1 MSWDCR
7 AVHYTEESRPM
18 VFKNF
23 RFHIIIRVLLL
34 TATVTLFAWCVVLEY
49 YLRSI
54 YLGAAVLIILIE
66 LVWYTDRFNR
76 DLKNFLTSLLQND
89 FTTHFNTTGNGKS
102 IDELYSMLNKI
113 AAAFRN
119 ISVQKEVQFR
129 YLEMLFEH
137 VRVGILS
144 LDATGKVQH
153 ANQALKTMLQKNILP
168 DLYAFESIDASLA
181 NTIREIRT
189 GETRLVKLRVQH
201 EVLQLSIHASE
212 FKLEDMYYKLISMQ
226 NIRQELDIHEMDA
239 WQKLIHVMSHEIMNS
254 VSPIISLSSTLH
266 GLVVQSKA
274 AHEPLPSLYDS
285 LNQGLDAIR
294 IRSEGLYNF
303 TKTYRKL
310 AAIPK
315 LNLTETNL
323 REIIQRVEILMA
335 ARIKEQG
342 IGLTITDIDQPV
354 MADPA
359 LLEHVLINL
368 LLNAMDAVAGKA
380 APAIHIYT
388 TRSLKGQVTI
398 HVRDNGEGMDENT
411 LEKIFI
417 PFYTTKKNGSGIGL
431 AISKQ
436 ILQLHHADIRVT
448 STPAQGTEFIITL

>member
-1 MSWDCR
+1 
-7 AVHYTEESRPM
+7 M

-23 RFHIIIRVLLL
+23 KLQIILRVLLL
-34 TATVTLFAWCVVLEY
+34 TAAVTLFAWCIVLEY

-54 YLGAAVLIILIE
+54 YLGAAILILLIE

-76 DLKNFLTSLLQND
+76 DLKNFLTSLLQSD
-89 FTTHFNTTGNGKS
+89 FTTHFHSAGNGKS

-119 ISVQKEVQFR
+119 ISVQKEVQYR

-144 LDATGKVQH
+144 MDATGKVQH

-168 DLYAFESIDASLA
+168 DLHAFESIDASLA

-189 GETRLVKLRVQH
+189 GETRLVKLRVQQ

-266 GLVVQSKA
+266 GLVIQSKSA
-274 AHEPLPSLYDS
+274 DAPMHSLYDS
-285 LNQGLDAIR
+285 LNQGLDAIH

-315 LNLTETNL
+315 INLTETNVH
-323 REIIQRVEILMA
+323 EIIHRVQVLMA
-335 ARIKEQG
+335 AHMQEQRVA
-342 IGLTITDIDQPV
+342 LTIADIDQPV
-354 MADPA
+354 LADPA
-359 LLEHVLINL
+359 LMEHVLINL
-368 LLNAMDAVAGKA
+368 LLNAIDAVAGKA
-380 APAIHIYT
+380 DPSIYIYT
-388 TRSLKGQVTI
+388 TPSAKGQVNI
-398 HVRDNGEGMDENT
+398 HVRDNGEGMDEST

-448 STPAQGTEFIITL
+448 SAPSIGTEFIITL

>member
-1 MSWDCR
+1 
-7 AVHYTEESRPM
+7 M

-23 RFHIIIRVLLL
+23 RLQIVLRVLLL
-34 TATVTLFAWCVVLEY
+34 TGAITLFAWCIVHGY

-54 YLGAAVLIILIE
+54 YLGAAILILLIE
-66 LVWYTDRFNR
+66 LIWYTDRFNR
-76 DLKNFLTSLLQND
+76 DLKNFLTSLLQSD
-89 FTTHFNTTGNGKS
+89 FTTHFHTTGNGKS

-119 ISVQKEVQFR
+119 ISVQKEVQYR

-144 LDATGKVQH
+144 VDATGKVQH

-168 DLYAFESIDASLA
+168 DLHAFENIDASLA
-181 NTIREIRT
+181 YTIREIRT
-189 GETRLVKLRVQH
+189 GETRLVKLRIQQ

-266 GLVVQSKA
+266 GLVVQSKSA
-274 AHEPLPSLYDS
+274 DASVTSLYDP
-285 LNQGLDAIR
+285 LHQGLDAIR

-310 AAIPK
+310 ATIPK
-315 LNLTETNL
+315 LSLAEINLYD
-323 REIIQRVEILMA
+323 IVHRVEVLMA
-335 ARIKEQG
+335 GNLKEHG
-342 IGLTITDIDQPV
+342 IALTVTDINQPV
-354 MADPA
+354 MVDPA
-359 LLEHVLINL
+359 LMEHVLINL
-368 LLNAMDAVAGKA
+368 LLNAIDAIAGKTE
-380 APAIHIYT
+380 PSIHIYT
-388 TRSLKGQVTI
+388 TPSAKGQVNI
-398 HVRDNGEGMDENT
+398 HVRDNGEGMDETT

-431 AISKQ
+431 AITKQ
-436 ILQLHHADIRVT
+436 ILQLHHADIRV
-448 STPAQGTEFIITL
+448 SSSPAWGSEFIITL

>member
-1 MSWDCR
+1 
-7 AVHYTEESRPM
+7 M

-23 RFHIIIRVLLL
+23 KFQIIVRVLLI
-34 TATVTLFAWCVVLEY
+34 TVAVTLFAWCIVYAY

-54 YLGAAVLIILIE
+54 YLGAAILIQLIE

-76 DLKNFLTSLLQND
+76 DLKNFLTSLLQSD
-89 FTTHFNTTGNGKS
+89 FTTHFHTSGNGKS
-102 IDELYSMLNKI
+102 IDELYSILNKI
-113 AAAFRN
+113 TSAFRN
-119 ISVQKEVQFR
+119 ISVQKEVQYR

-144 LDATGKVQH
+144 IDATGKVQH
-153 ANQALKTMLQKNILP
+153 ANHALKTMLQKNILP
-168 DLYAFESIDASLA
+168 DLHAFESIDASLA
-181 NTIREIRT
+181 NTIRDIRT
-189 GETRLVKLRVQH
+189 GETRLVKLRVQQ

-226 NIRQELDIHEMDA
+226 NIRQELDMHEMDA

-266 GLVVQSKA
+266 GLVVQSKSA
-274 AHEPLPSLYDS
+274 DTPQPSLYDT

-323 REIIQRVEILMA
+323 GEIVQRVEVLMA
-335 ARIKEQG
+335 AAIKENG
-342 IGLTITDIDQPV
+342 IALTIADIDRPV
-354 MADPA
+354 IADPA
-359 LLEHVLINL
+359 LIEHVLINL
-368 LLNAMDAVAGKA
+368 LLNAIDAVAGKA
-380 APAIHIYT
+380 VPSIYIYT
-388 TRSLKGQVTI
+388 TPSAKNQVNI
-398 HVRDNGEGMDENT
+398 HVRDNGEGMDEAT

-436 ILQLHHADIRVT
+436 ILQLHHADIRVN
-448 STPAQGTEFIITL
+448 SAPALGTEFIITL

>member
-1 MSWDCR
+1 
-7 AVHYTEESRPM
+7 M

-23 RFHIIIRVLLL
+23 KLQIILRVLLL
-34 TATVTLFAWCVVLEY
+34 TAAVTLFAWCIVLEY

-54 YLGAAVLIILIE
+54 YLGAAILILLIE

-76 DLKNFLTSLLQND
+76 DLKNFLTSLLQSD
-89 FTTHFNTTGNGKS
+89 FTTHFHSAGNGKS

-119 ISVQKEVQFR
+119 ISVQKEVQYR

-144 LDATGKVQH
+144 MDATGKVQH

-168 DLYAFESIDASLA
+168 DLHAFESIDASLA

-189 GETRLVKLRVQH
+189 GETRLVKLRIQQ

-266 GLVVQSKA
+266 GLVIQSKSEDA
-274 AHEPLPSLYDS
+274 PMHSLYDS

-315 LNLTETNL
+315 INLTETNVH
-323 REIIQRVEILMA
+323 EIIQRVQVLMA
-335 ARIKEQG
+335 AHMQEQRVA
-342 IGLTITDIDQPV
+342 LTIADIDQPV
-354 MADPA
+354 LADPA
-359 LLEHVLINL
+359 LMEHVLINL
-368 LLNAMDAVAGKA
+368 LLNAIDAVAGKA
-380 APAIHIYT
+380 DPCIYIYT
-388 TRSLKGQVTI
+388 TPSAKGQVNI
-398 HVRDNGEGMDENT
+398 HVRDNGDGMDEST

-436 ILQLHHADIRVT
+436 ILQLHHADIRVN
-448 STPAQGTEFIITL
+448 SAPSIGTEFIITL

>member
-1 MSWDCR
+1 
-7 AVHYTEESRPM
+7 M

-23 RFHIIIRVLLL
+23 RLQIVVRVLLL
-34 TATVTLFAWCVVLEY
+34 TGAITLFAWCIVHGY

-54 YLGAAVLIILIE
+54 YLGAAILILLIE
-66 LVWYTDRFNR
+66 LIWYTDRFNR
-76 DLKNFLTSLLQND
+76 DLKNFLTSLLQSD
-89 FTTHFNTTGNGKS
+89 FTTHFHTAGNGKS

-113 AAAFRN
+113 ASAFRN
-119 ISVQKEVQFR
+119 ISVQKEVQYR

-144 LDATGKVQH
+144 VDATGKVQH

-168 DLYAFESIDASLA
+168 DLHAFESIDASLA
-181 NTIREIRT
+181 YTIREIRT
-189 GETRLVKLRVQH
+189 GETRLVKLRVQQ

-266 GLVVQSKA
+266 GLVAQSKSA
-274 AHEPLPSLYDS
+274 DAPVSSLYDP
-285 LNQGLDAIR
+285 LHQGLDAIR

-310 AAIPK
+310 ATIPK
-315 LNLTETNL
+315 LSLA
-323 REIIQRVEILMA
+323 EISLYDIVHRVEVLMA
-335 ARIKEQG
+335 GNLKEHG
-342 IGLTITDIDQPV
+342 ITLTVTDINKPV
-354 MADPA
+354 VVDPA
-359 LLEHVLINL
+359 LMEHVLINL
-368 LLNAMDAVAGKA
+368 LLNAIDAVAGKTE
-380 APAIHIYT
+380 PAVYIYT
-388 TRSLKGQVTI
+388 TPSAKGQVNI
-398 HVRDNGEGMDENT
+398 HVRDNGEGMDEST

-431 AISKQ
+431 AITKQ
-436 ILQLHHADIRVT
+436 ILQLHHADIRV
-448 STPAQGTEFIITL
+448 SSSPARGTEFIITL

>member
-1 MSWDCR
+1 
-7 AVHYTEESRPM
+7 M

-23 RFHIIIRVLLL
+23 KLQIILRVLLL
-34 TATVTLFAWCVVLEY
+34 TAAVTLFAWCIVLEY

-54 YLGAAVLIILIE
+54 YLGAAILILLIE

-76 DLKNFLTSLLQND
+76 DLKNFLTSLLQSD
-89 FTTHFNTTGNGKS
+89 FTTHFHSAGNGKS

-119 ISVQKEVQFR
+119 ISVQKEVQYR

-144 LDATGKVQH
+144 MDATGKVQH

-168 DLYAFESIDASLA
+168 DLHAFESIDASLA

-189 GETRLVKLRVQH
+189 GETCLVKLRVQQ

-266 GLVVQSKA
+266 GLVIQSKSTDA
-274 AHEPLPSLYDS
+274 PMPSLYDS
-285 LNQGLDAIR
+285 LNQGLDAIH

-315 LNLTETNL
+315 INLTETNVH
-323 REIIQRVEILMA
+323 EIIQRVQILMA
-335 ARIKEQG
+335 THMHEQRVA
-342 IGLTITDIDQPV
+342 LTIADIDQPV
-354 MADPA
+354 LADPA
-359 LLEHVLINL
+359 LMEHVLINL
-368 LLNAMDAVAGKA
+368 LLNAIDAVAGKA
-380 APAIHIYT
+380 DPSIYIYT
-388 TRSLKGQVTI
+388 TPSAKGQVNI
-398 HVRDNGEGMDENT
+398 HVRDNGEGMDEST

-436 ILQLHHADIRVT
+436 ILQLHHADIRVN
-448 STPAQGTEFIITL
+448 SAPSIGTEFIITL

>member
-1 MSWDCR
+1 
-7 AVHYTEESRPM
+7 M

-23 RFHIIIRVLLL
+23 KLQIVFRVLLL
-34 TATVTLFAWCVVLEY
+34 TGAVTLFAWCIVLGY

-54 YLGAAVLIILIE
+54 YLAGAILILLVE

-76 DLKNFLTSLLQND
+76 DLKNFLTSLLQSD
-89 FTTHFNTTGNGKS
+89 FTTHFHTSGNGKS

-113 AAAFRN
+113 ATAFRN
-119 ISVQKEVQFR
+119 ISVQKEVQYR

-144 LDATGKVQH
+144 VDATGKVQH
-153 ANQALKTMLQKNILP
+153 VNQALKTMLQKNILP
-168 DLYAFESIDASLA
+168 DLHAFENIDASLA

-189 GETRLVKLRVQH
+189 GETRLVKLRVQQ

-274 AHEPLPSLYDS
+274 ADVPMPSIYDS
-285 LNQGLDAIR
+285 LNQGLDAIH

-315 LNLTETNL
+315 LNATETNL
-323 REIIQRVEILMA
+323 REIVHRVEVLMA
-335 ARIKEQG
+335 ANIREQG
-342 IGLTITDIDQPV
+342 IALTTSDIDRPV
-354 MADPA
+354 IADPG
-359 LLEHVLINL
+359 LMEHVLINL
-368 LLNAMDAVAGKA
+368 LLNAIDAVAGKA

-388 TRSLKGQVTI
+388 TPSAKGQVNI
-398 HVRDNGEGMDENT
+398 HIRDNGEGMDETT

-436 ILQLHHADIRVT
+436 ILQLHHADIRVN
-448 STPAQGTEFIITL
+448 SAPSLGTEFIITL

>member
-1 MSWDCR
+1 
-7 AVHYTEESRPM
+7 M

-23 RFHIIIRVLLL
+23 KLQIILRVLLL
-34 TATVTLFAWCVVLEY
+34 TAAVTLFAWCIVLEY

-54 YLGAAVLIILIE
+54 YLGAAVLVLLIE

-76 DLKNFLTSLLQND
+76 DLKNFLTSLLQSD
-89 FTTHFNTTGNGKS
+89 FTTHFHSAGNGKS

-119 ISVQKEVQFR
+119 ISVQKEVQYR

-144 LDATGKVQH
+144 MDATGKVQH

-168 DLYAFESIDASLA
+168 DLHAFESIDASLA

-189 GETRLVKLRVQH
+189 GETRLVKLRVQQ

-266 GLVVQSKA
+266 GLVIQSKSA
-274 AHEPLPSLYDS
+274 GVPMPSLYDS
-285 LNQGLDAIR
+285 LNQGLDAIH

-310 AAIPK
+310 ASIPK
-315 LNLTETNL
+315 INLTETNVH
-323 REIIQRVEILMA
+323 EIVQRVQILMA
-335 ARIKEQG
+335 AHMQEQRIA
-342 IGLTITDIDQPV
+342 LTIADIDQPV
-354 MADPA
+354 IADPA
-359 LLEHVLINL
+359 LMEHVLINL
-368 LLNAMDAVAGKA
+368 LLNAIDAVAGKA
-380 APAIHIYT
+380 DPSIYIYT
-388 TRSLKGQVTI
+388 TPSAKGQVNI
-398 HVRDNGEGMDENT
+398 HVRDNGEGMDEST

-436 ILQLHHADIRVT
+436 ILQLHHADIRVN
-448 STPAQGTEFIITL
+448 STPSIGTEFIITL